1 MRPLN
6 ILSVDDDPT
15 LGLLLG
21 TFIRSLGH
29 ACTVARD
36 GEQALEAYRQ
46 SAFDLV
52 LMDQL
57 MPGMGGIA
65 ATRMIRELQRSSGWK
80 PIIMLSGLSETDDQ
94 VASLNAGC
102 DDFIAKP
109 VNFDVL
115 AAKINAFRR
124 IAALQE
130 QVAEQNQQL
139 LQYRHAEAEERRI
152 SRFLMSRL
160 IRSDLLDHPQVR
172 YLLQPANEVSG
183 DLLLACPSSNGDLY
197 VMLAD
202 ATGHG
207 LPAALTLIPLSQA
220 FYAMAGKGFALDSI
234 AWELNLRH
242 RAYSPVD
249 RFVAALLVVLSP
261 RENRLSVWNGGVPAA
276 LLFDAQGAVIRRFS
290 SLNLPLGIADGDAF
304 ENQCESIA
312 IEAGQRLLLCS
323 DGLIEAENATG
334 EPFGKARLEQALR
347 QSPPADLID
356 GLQRALAQHMG
367 ACQPHDDLS
376 CLVLDCAVEAP
387 EQLPQVETVEIAENW
402 QLQLTF
408 GVTQLQRLDLAPIVA
423 AQCNTLGLA
432 AEKQGAVAV
441 ILYELL
447 SNALDHGLLGLNS
460 SIKNLPEGFER
471 YFETRHE
478 RLAAL
483 SKGEIRVQVRQ
494 QGSAAGNSLQIQVC
508 DSGEGFAIDELCLD
522 EGENL
527 AHQYHGRGL
536 ILVRNLCQHLVFY
549 PPGNTVKAELRWGQC
564 QPPAR
569 AAGQH
574 STDMPPGANFRTH
587 NGATS

>member
-6 ILSVDDDPT
+6 VLSVDDDPT
-15 LGLLLG
+15 LGLLLK
-21 TFIRSLGH
+21 TFIHSLGH
-29 ACTVARD
+29 ECTVVGD
-36 GEQALEAYRQ
+36 GERALQQYQQ

-65 ATRMIRELQRSSGWK
+65 ATRAIRELQKLSGWR

-94 VASLNAGC
+94 VASLDAGC
-102 DDFIAKP
+102 DDFIGKP
-109 VNFDVL
+109 VNFAIL
-115 AAKINAFRR
+115 AAKINAFGR
-124 IAALQE
+124 IAMLQE
-130 QVAEQNQQL
+130 QVAEQNRQL

-160 IRSDLLDHPQVR
+160 VRSELLDHPQVR

-220 FYAMAGKGFALDSI
+220 FYAMASKGFTLDSI

-249 RFVAALLVVLSP
+249 RFVAALLVLYRP
-261 RENRLSVWNGGVPAA
+261 RENLLTVWNGGVPAA
-276 LLFDAQGAVIRRFS
+276 LLLDPQGAVVRRFN
-290 SLNLPLGIADGDAF
+290 SLNLPLGIVDGDDF
-304 ENQCESIA
+304 ENLHETVA
-312 IEAGQRLLLCS
+312 VTPGQRLLLYS
-323 DGLIEAENATG
+323 DGLIEAENAAHQ
-334 EPFGKARLEQALR
+334 PFGKARLEQCL
-347 QSPPADLID
+347 QQPAHGDLID
-356 GLQRALAQHMG
+356 SLQQALLSHMNG
-367 ACQPHDDLS
+367 RQPHDDLS
-376 CLVLDCAVEAP
+376 CLLLECSAVEASTDSP
-387 EQLPQVETVEIAENW
+387 TPQVGGAIAENW
-402 QLQLTF
+402 QLQLSF

-432 AEKQGAVAV
+432 AEKQGALAV

-460 SIKNLPEGFER
+460 AMKNLPDGFEQ
-471 YFETRHE
+471 YFETRRE

-483 SKGEIRVQVRQ
+483 TQGEIRVEVRQ
-494 QGSAAGNSLQIQVC
+494 QGNASGNSLQVRVC
-508 DSGEGFAIDELCLD
+508 DSGKGFDIERLPLD
-522 EGENL
+522 QDL
-527 AHQYHGRGL
+527 SHQYHGRGL
-536 ILVRNLCQHLVFY
+536 ILVRSLCQHLLFY
-549 PPGNTVKAELRWGQC
+549 PPGNSVKAELVWGQA
-564 QPPAR
+564 QQSKPDT
-569 AAGQH
+569 AAPSANATIRTQH
-574 STDMPPGANFRTH
+574 GAI
-587 NGATS
+587 S

>member
-36 GEQALEAYRQ
+36 GEQALQAYQ
-46 SAFDLV
+46 HTTFDLV

-57 MPGMGGIA
+57 MPGMDGIA
-65 ATRMIRELQRSSGWK
+65 ATRKLRELQQSRGWK
-80 PIIMLSGLSETDDQ
+80 PIIMLSGQSETDDQ

-109 VNFDVL
+109 VNFEVL
-115 AAKINAFRR
+115 AAKINAFMR
-124 IAALQE
+124 IAALRD

-220 FYAMAGKGFALDSI
+220 FYAMANKGFALDSI

-261 RENRLSVWNGGVPAA
+261 REKRLTVWNGGIPTA
-276 LLFDAQGAVIRRFS
+276 LLLDSQGSVARRFP
-290 SLNLPLGIADGDAF
+290 SLNLPLGIVDGEAF
-304 ENQCESIA
+304 ENNFETVA
-312 IEAGQRLLLCS
+312 IEPGQRLLLYS
-323 DGLIEAENATG
+323 DGLIEAENAARQ
-334 EPFGKARLEQALR
+334 PFGKARLEQCLR
-347 QSPPADLID
+347 EHPQGDLI
-356 GLQRALAQHMG
+356 GNLKRALAAHMG
-367 ACQPHDDLS
+367 VCQPHDDLS
-376 CLVLDCAVEAP
+376 CLLLDCSAVEVADSP
-387 EQLPQVETVEIAENW
+387 PPGEDSQIAESW

-408 GVTQLQRLDLAPIVA
+408 GVPQLQRLDLAPVVA
-423 AQCNTLGLA
+423 AQCTTLGLA
-432 AEKQGAVAV
+432 AEKQGALAV

-460 SIKNLPEGFER
+460 AIKNRPDGFER

-483 SKGEIRVQVRQ
+483 SKGEIRVLVRQ
-494 QGSAAGNSLQIQVC
+494 QGDAAGNSLLIEVS
-508 DSGEGFAIDELCLD
+508 DSGEGFDVGGLCLD
-522 EGENL
+522 ASRDL

-536 ILVRNLCQHLVFY
+536 ILVRNLCQHLVFR
-549 PPGNTVKAELRWGQC
+549 PPGNSVRAELHWGQGA
-564 QPPAR
+564 PNTP
-569 AAGQH
+569 GI
-574 STDMPPGANFRTH
+574 STHASSLRH

>member
-6 ILSVDDDPT
+6 VLSVDDDPT
-15 LGLLLG
+15 LGLLLK

-29 ACTVARD
+29 ECTVVGD
-36 GEQALEAYRQ
+36 GERAVQAYRQ
-46 SAFDLV
+46 ATFDLV

-57 MPGMGGIA
+57 MPGMDGIA
-65 ATRMIRELQRSSGWK
+65 ATRLIRELQKVSGWK

-94 VASLNAGC
+94 VASLDAGC

-109 VNFDVL
+109 VNFAIL

-124 IAALQE
+124 ITVLQE
-130 QVAEQNQQL
+130 QVAEQNREL

-160 IRSDLLDHPQVR
+160 VRSDLLDHPQVR

-220 FYAMAGKGFALDSI
+220 FYAMAGKGFTLDSI

-249 RFVAALLVVLSP
+249 RFVAALLVLFRP
-261 RENRLSVWNGGVPAA
+261 RENLLSVWNGGIPAA
-276 LLFDAQGAVIRRFS
+276 LLLDPQGQVVHRFAS
-290 SLNLPLGIADGDAF
+290 ANLPLGIVDGDEF
-304 ENQCESIA
+304 ENQYETVA
-312 IEAGQRLLLCS
+312 VEPGRRLLLYS
-323 DGLIEAENATG
+323 DGLIEAENAER
-334 EPFGKARLEQALR
+334 EPFGKARLEQCLQQAPQENPIDVLQLAL
-347 QSPPADLID
+347 QK
-356 GLQRALAQHMG
+356 HMG
-367 ACQPHDDLS
+367 GRLPHDDLS
-376 CLVLDCAVEAP
+376 CLLLECSAGEVSVDCPPAP
-387 EQLPQVETVEIAENW
+387 AETSGVAENW
-402 QLQLTF
+402 HLQLTF
-408 GVTQLQRLDLAPIVA
+408 GASQLQRLDLAPIVA

-432 AEKQGAVAV
+432 AEKQGALAV

-460 SIKNLPEGFER
+460 AIKNLPDGFER
-471 YFETRHE
+471 YFETRRE

-483 SKGEIRVQVRQ
+483 TQGEIRVEVRQ
-494 QGSAAGNSLQIQVC
+494 QGSATGNSLQVRVC
-508 DSGEGFAIDELCLD
+508 DSGRGFDVGRLLLD
-522 EGENL
+522 APQDL
-527 AHQYHGRGL
+527 THQYHGRGL

-549 PPGNTVKAELRWGQC
+549 PPGNSVKAELCWGQG
-564 QPPAR
+564 QQGKPRPAEH
-569 AAGQH
+569 AAAA
-574 STDMPPGANFRTH
+574 TLRTH

>member
-6 ILSVDDDPT
+6 VLSVDDDPT
-15 LGLLLG
+15 LGLLLK
-21 TFIRSLGH
+21 TFIHSLGH
-29 ACTVARD
+29 ECTVVGD
-36 GEQALEAYRQ
+36 GERALQQYRQ

-65 ATRMIRELQRSSGWK
+65 ATRAIRELQKLSGWR

-94 VASLNAGC
+94 VASLDAGC
-102 DDFIAKP
+102 DDFIGKP
-109 VNFDVL
+109 VNFAIL
-115 AAKINAFRR
+115 AAKINAFGR
-124 IAALQE
+124 IAMLQE
-130 QVAEQNQQL
+130 QVAEQNRQL

-160 IRSDLLDHPQVR
+160 VRSELLDHPQVR

-220 FYAMAGKGFALDSI
+220 FYAMASKGFTLDSI

-249 RFVAALLVVLSP
+249 RFVAALLVLYRP
-261 RENRLSVWNGGVPAA
+261 RENLLTVWNGGVPAA
-276 LLFDAQGAVIRRFS
+276 LLLDPQGAVVRRFN
-290 SLNLPLGIADGDAF
+290 SLNLPLGIVDGDDF
-304 ENQCESIA
+304 ENLHETVA
-312 IEAGQRLLLCS
+312 VTPGQRLLLYS
-323 DGLIEAENATG
+323 DGLIEAENAAHQ
-334 EPFGKARLEQALR
+334 PFGKARLEQCL
-347 QSPPADLID
+347 QQPAHGDLID
-356 GLQRALAQHMG
+356 SLQQALLSHMNG
-367 ACQPHDDLS
+367 RQPHDDLS
-376 CLVLDCAVEAP
+376 CLLLECSAVEASTDGP
-387 EQLPQVETVEIAENW
+387 TPQVGGAIAENW
-402 QLQLTF
+402 QLQLSF

-432 AEKQGAVAV
+432 AEKQGALAV

-460 SIKNLPEGFER
+460 AMKNLPDGFEQ
-471 YFETRHE
+471 YFETRRE

-483 SKGEIRVQVRQ
+483 TQGEIRVEVRQ
-494 QGSAAGNSLQIQVC
+494 QGNASGNSLQVRVC
-508 DSGEGFAIDELCLD
+508 DSGKGFDIERLPLD
-522 EGENL
+522 QDL
-527 AHQYHGRGL
+527 SHQYHGRGL
-536 ILVRNLCQHLVFY
+536 ILVRSLCQHLLFY
-549 PPGNTVKAELRWGQC
+549 PPGNSVKAELVWGQA
-564 QPPAR
+564 QQSKPDTAAPPANATIR
-569 AAGQH
+569 TQH
-574 STDMPPGANFRTH
+574 GAI
-587 NGATS
+587 S

>member
-6 ILSVDDDPT
+6 VLSVDDDPT
-15 LGLLLG
+15 LGLLLK
-21 TFIRSLGH
+21 TFIHSLGH
-29 ACTVARD
+29 ECTVVGD
-36 GEQALEAYRQ
+36 GERAVQQYRQ

-65 ATRMIRELQRSSGWK
+65 ATRAIRELQKLSGWR

-94 VASLNAGC
+94 VASLDAGC
-102 DDFIAKP
+102 DDFIGKP
-109 VNFDVL
+109 VNFAIL
-115 AAKINAFRR
+115 AAKINAFGR
-124 IAALQE
+124 IAMLQE
-130 QVAEQNQQL
+130 QVAEQNRQL

-160 IRSDLLDHPQVR
+160 VRSELLDHPQVR

-220 FYAMAGKGFALDSI
+220 FYAMASKGFTLDSI

-249 RFVAALLVVLSP
+249 RFVAALLVLYRP
-261 RENRLSVWNGGVPAA
+261 RENLLTVWNGGVPAA
-276 LLFDAQGAVIRRFS
+276 LLLDPQGAVVRRFN
-290 SLNLPLGIADGDAF
+290 SLNLPLGIVDGDDF
-304 ENQCESIA
+304 ENLHETVA
-312 IEAGQRLLLCS
+312 VTPGQRLLLYS
-323 DGLIEAENATG
+323 DGLIEAENAAHQ
-334 EPFGKARLEQALR
+334 PFGKARLEQCL
-347 QSPPADLID
+347 QQPAHGDLID
-356 GLQRALAQHMG
+356 SLQQALLSHMNG
-367 ACQPHDDLS
+367 RQPHDDLS
-376 CLVLDCAVEAP
+376 CLLLECSAVEASTDGP
-387 EQLPQVETVEIAENW
+387 TPQVGGAIAENW
-402 QLQLTF
+402 QLQLSF

-432 AEKQGAVAV
+432 AEKQGALAV

-460 SIKNLPEGFER
+460 AMKNLPDGFEQ
-471 YFETRHE
+471 YFETRRE

-483 SKGEIRVQVRQ
+483 TQGEIRVEVRQ
-494 QGSAAGNSLQIQVC
+494 QGNASGNSLQVRVC
-508 DSGEGFAIDELCLD
+508 DSGKGFDIERLPLD
-522 EGENL
+522 QDL
-527 AHQYHGRGL
+527 SHQYHGRGL
-536 ILVRNLCQHLVFY
+536 ILVRSLCQHLLFY
-549 PPGNTVKAELRWGQC
+549 PPGNSVKAELVWGQA
-564 QPPAR
+564 QQSKPDTAAPPANATIR
-569 AAGQH
+569 TQH
-574 STDMPPGANFRTH
+574 GAI
-587 NGATS
+587 S